1 MNGFE
6 RWAVADLIIRLCSLK
21 YSASNIEHPVSS
33 NEQRELWLMKIDEFP
48 LEIQPYLAPEP
59 SGTYIYE
66 CLGCGEEHGVEE
78 LLYTCPNCNSVLIIK
93 DREWERLKSIP
104 GPLWRKIFDYRS
116 MLTLPALRGI
126 YRYRELIGSI
136 LPLDAVICLG
146 EGHTPVVAANERLAQ
161 WVGAPFYFKND
172 GQNPSASFKDRGMAS
187 AFSYLNYLVKNRGL
201 KDVLAICASTG
212 DTSASAALYASYL
225 VTGVKSAVL
234 LPHGKVTPQQ
244 LGQPLGSGARVVE
257 IPGVFDDCM
266 KIVEYLSENF
276 SVALM
281 NSKNAWRILG
291 QESYSYE
298 IAQVF
303 DYDVSNLVI
312 VVPIGNAGNITA
324 VLQGFLKLYDLEII
338 NALPAVIGV
347 QSEHANPVYRY
358 YFEPDPQ
365 KRQFRPV
372 TVRPSVAQA
381 AMIGNPVSMPRVMRF
396 VDQYRRIAGEEAVR
410 MVEVS
415 EQEIMDAMLMGNRN
429 GHIAC
434 TQGGECLAGVHK
446 AVQEK
451 KFPDG
456 RVAILDA
463 TAHALKFAMFQEKY
477 FSDSFEP
484 EFEVV
489 PRKDLQNAPV
499 LVAPPATI
507 PSPEPGKVLEPADFR
522 RFVEYEAGAIAEL
535 LGLKGKSVNR

>member
-1 MNGFE
+1 
-6 RWAVADLIIRLCSLK
+6 
-21 YSASNIEHPVSS
+21 
-33 NEQRELWLMKIDEFP
+33 MKIDEFP
-48 LEIQPYLAPEP
+48 LEIRSYLAPEP
-59 SGTYIYE
+59 SGTYGYE
-66 CLGCGEEHGVEE
+66 CLGCGGEYGVEE
-78 LLYTCPNCNSVLIIK
+78 LLYTCPNCNSVLVIK
-93 DREWERLKSIP
+93 DREWDRLKSVP

-126 YRYRELIGSI
+126 YRYRELLGSI
-136 LPLDAVICLG
+136 LPLDSVICLG

-161 WVGAPFYFKND
+161 WAGIPFYFKND

-187 AFSYLNYLVKNRGL
+187 AFSYLSYLIRNRGL

-234 LPHGKVTPQQ
+234 LPYGKVTPQQ
-244 LGQPLGSGARVVE
+244 LGQPLGSGAKVIEV
-257 IPGVFDDCM
+257 PGVFDDCM
-266 KIVEYLSENF
+266 KIVEYLSDNF
-276 SVALM
+276 AVALM

-298 IAQVF
+298 IAQAF
-303 DYDVSNLVI
+303 DYDVGDMVV

-324 VLQGFLKLYDLEII
+324 VLQGFLKLYDLQII
-338 NALPAVIGV
+338 TALPAVIGV

-358 YFEPDPQ
+358 YFESDPK
-365 KRQFRPV
+365 KREFRPV

-396 VDQYRRIAGEEAVR
+396 VEQYREIGGEEAVR

-415 EQEIMDAMLMGNRN
+415 EQEIMDAMLTANRN

-434 TQGGECLAGVHK
+434 TQGGECLAGIHR
-446 AVQEK
+446 AVRERK
-451 KFPDG
+451 ISTD

-463 TAHALKFAMFQEKY
+463 TAHALKFAMFQDKY

-489 PRKDLQNAPV
+489 PRKELKNAPV
-499 LVAPPATI
+499 LVAPPENI
-507 PSPEPGKVLEPADFR
+507 PSPKPGKPLDPAEFR
-522 RFVEYEAGAIAEL
+522 AFVEYEAGAIAEI
-535 LGLKGKSVNR
+535 LGLKGR